1 MRLSIDTFVGSI
13 FGICLLSWGVLS
25 ATKDWEMFLS
35 KPSALIVFGGSVTA
49 AFIGFR
55 WRYLKAAL
63 IDILTIYAQQTINPK
78 TLSQDVKLIIS
89 WSKMIKDDGKK
100 GLQEI
105 IDTTKDDFVQ
115 YTFTLVSTGYKPEE
129 VNEMAITSIEEHYFR
144 RLTETNILN
153 TMASSAPAFGMVGT
167 LIGLIVMLGQM
178 EDPSKMGPGLS
189 MALLTTLYGVLV
201 ARFIFQP
208 TSTKVKQKLGI
219 NRFREFLILNG
230 IIMIMEKRSP
240 FYIQDKLNS
249 FLDRKYHE
257 DHIGGE

>member
-1 MRLSIDTFVGSI
+1 MKLSLDTFVGSI
-13 FGICLLSWGVLS
+13 FGVSLLAWGVLS

-35 KPSALIVFGGSVTA
+35 QPSALIVFGGSVTA

-63 IDILTIYAQQTINPK
+63 FDILTIYAQQTINPK
-78 TLSQDVKLIIS
+78 TLSQDVKMLIE
-89 WSKMIKDDGKK
+89 WSKKIKVDGKK
-100 GLQEI
+100 GLKEI
-105 IDTTKDDFVQ
+105 IDGSNDNFVQ
-115 YTFTLVSTGYKPEE
+115 YTLSLVSTGYKPEE
-129 VNEMAITSIEEHYFR
+129 VQDMASTSIEEHYYR

-230 IIMIMEKRSP
+230 ILLIMEKKSP

-249 FLDRKYHE
+249 YLDRKFHE
-257 DHIGGE
+257 DHVVGE